1 MNLNEAIAHC
11 EEKAEE
17 LNQRAESAE
26 NNGQYQ
32 FSDECK
38 ECANEHKQLAEWLK
52 ELETLRKAFELA
64 CEVSAFCCCEDV
76 FTHKCDNDCATHWE
90 EYFMQKAR
98 TENDTK
104 GTV

>member
-11 EEKAEE
+11 EEKGEE

-52 ELETLRKAFELA
+52 ELETLRKAFGLA
-64 CEVSAFCCCEDV
+64 CEELGGGYCCEDV
-76 FTHKCDNDCATHWE
+76 FKHKCDNDCATHWG
-90 EYFMQKAR
+90 EYFMKEVR
-98 TENDTK
+98 TEND
-104 GTV
+104 